1 MTYPKYAISPAG
13 EKWIAAKI
21 KAFRA
26 THMREP
32 NLSETFS
39 IKQAWRALQIDV
51 QLRKQTRRL
60 HKKSAASENFQW
72 QPCVAPGVNP
82 E

>member
-1 MTYPKYAISPAG
+1 MTCPKYVISPAG

-26 THMREP
+26 EHMREP
-32 NLSETFS
+32 NRDEAFS

-60 HKKSAASENFQW
+60 HKKICDSENFQW
-72 QPCVAPGVNP
+72 QPSVAPRR
-82 E
+82 

>member
-1 MTYPKYAISPAG
+1 MTCPKYVISPAG

-26 THMREP
+26 EHMREP
-32 NLSETFS
+32 NRDEAFS

-60 HKKSAASENFQW
+60 HKKSAIPKISS
-72 QPCVAPGVNP
+72 GNP
-82 E
+82 PSPPDVSPV